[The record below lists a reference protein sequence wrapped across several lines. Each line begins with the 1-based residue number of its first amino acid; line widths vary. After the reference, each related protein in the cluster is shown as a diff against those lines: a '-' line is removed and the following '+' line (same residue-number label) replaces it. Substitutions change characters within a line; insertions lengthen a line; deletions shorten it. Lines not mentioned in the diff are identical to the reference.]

1 MNELLIKYKN
11 APLSVRLKE
20 YIFESYKVYKNMEDN
35 PDDINQR
42 LINAKDLISTRLQR
56 KTKRI
61 DDLIAI

>member
-1 MNELLIKYKN
+1 
-11 APLSVRLKE
+11 
-20 YIFESYKVYKNMEDN
+20 MEDN